1 MFNHSRYDALVVGA
15 RCAGAATAMLMARC
29 GLKVL
34 VIDRGRYA
42 ADTTSTHA
50 LMRGGVMQ
58 LHRWGLLPRIV
69 AAGTPAVRSTEFH
82 YGEDV
87 VQVGIRPQHG
97 VEALYAP
104 RRTLLDSTLV
114 DAARAAGAEVRH
126 GCTLA
131 ALVRDTNDRVSG
143 AVIIDD
149 RGQPVAVTT
158 DLVVGGDGIG
168 STVAR
173 LTGARVRWEGRYAT
187 AVIYGHCRGLRA
199 AGYTWYYREGIS
211 AGVIPTNGGAHCV
224 FIAVPPARF
233 RDEIRHDISAGYSRT
248 LAELS
253 ASLGADVASA
263 RFEGALSVF
272 AGRRGYLREAW
283 GPGWALVG
291 DAG

>member
-104 RRTLLDSTLV
+104 PDIAGQYTRGC
-114 DAARAAGAEVRH
+114 RAGGR
-126 GCTLA
+126 
-131 ALVRDTNDRVSG
+131 SG
-143 AVIIDD
+143 SPAWLHT
-149 RGQPVAVTT
+149 GH
-158 DLVVGGDGIG
+158 IG
-168 STVAR
+168 P
-173 LTGARVRWEGRYAT
+173 RY
-187 AVIYGHCRGLRA
+187 
-199 AGYTWYYREGIS
+199 
-211 AGVIPTNGGAHCV
+211 
-224 FIAVPPARF
+224 
-233 RDEIRHDISAGYSRT
+233 
-248 LAELS
+248 
-253 ASLGADVASA
+253 
-263 RFEGALSVF
+263 
-272 AGRRGYLREAW
+272 
-283 GPGWALVG
+283 
-291 DAG
+291 

>member
-1 MFNHSRYDALVVGA
+1 MFNHSRYDAMVVGA

-34 VIDRGRYA
+34 VIDRGRYG

-87 VQVGIRPQHG
+87 LEVDVRPRHG

-131 ALVRDTNDRVSG
+131 ALVRDPNDRVSG
-143 AVIIDD
+143 AVILDAD
-149 RGQPVAVTT
+149 GKSEVVTT

-168 STVAR
+168 SAVAR
-173 LTGARVRWEGRYAT
+173 LIGAHVLWEGRHASS
-187 AVIYGHCRGLRA
+187 VVYGHCSGLVRLDIAGTIGRA
-199 AGYTWYYREGIS
+199 SVPASSRRTAERIACSSLFRPSGS
-211 AGVIPTNGGAHCV
+211 ATRSVTTSQQDTV
-224 FIAVPPARF
+224 VRWLRF
-233 RDEIRHDISAGYSRT
+233 RRLWRRTSRQSG
-248 LAELS
+248 LK
-253 ASLGADVASA
+253 
-263 RFEGALSVF
+263 GALGLCRS
-272 AGRRGYLREAW
+272 
-283 GPGWALVG
+283 PGLSS
-291 DAG
+291 